1 MNKRKVNII
10 VKGYGKLPLY
20 ATPHSAGA
28 DLYSANASDIV
39 LQPMERKLIP
49 TGLYL
54 ELPEDAEA
62 QIRPRSGLSL
72 KKGIVVIFGTID
84 ADYQGEVGI
93 IVINL
98 SDETFVIERGE
109 RLSQM
114 VLNGN
119 GGLFQGEW
127 NQVSE
132 FTRES
137 ERGKGGFGHTGT
149 K

>member
-10 VKGYGKLPLY
+10 VKGYGKAPLY
-20 ATPHSAGA
+20 ATSHSAGA

-72 KKGIVVIFGTID
+72 KKGIVAILGTID

-93 IVINL
+93 IVMNM
-98 SDETFVIERGE
+98 SDEAFVIERGE
-109 RLSQM
+109 RLAQM

-137 ERGKGGFGHTGT
+137 ERGDGGFGHTGM

>member
-10 VKGYGKLPLY
+10 LKGFAKTPFY
-20 ATPHSAGA
+20 ATSHSAGA
-28 DLYSANASDIV
+28 DIYTANVNDVV

-49 TGLYL
+49 TGLFL

-72 KKGIVVIFGTID
+72 KKGIVAILGTID

-98 SDETFVIERGE
+98 SDEPFVIERGE
-109 RLSQM
+109 RLAQM
-114 VLNGN
+114 VLNGQ
-119 GGLFQGEW
+119 GGLFQGDW
-127 NQVSE
+127 NEVEE
-132 FTRES
+132 FSRES
-137 ERGKGGFGHTGT
+137 ERGDGGFGHTGT

>member
-20 ATPHSAGA
+20 ATSYSAGA

-72 KKGIVVIFGTID
+72 KKGIVAILGTID

-93 IVINL
+93 IVMNM
-98 SDETFVIERGE
+98 SDEAFIIERGE
-109 RLSQM
+109 RLAQM

-137 ERGKGGFGHTGT
+137 ERGDGGFGHTGT